1 MSDSKNFFTILDDG
15 ETYSS
20 LRGSLVA
27 HLDEEQFDQYDLGIP
42 LEDLGDV
49 EVFDLSN
56 PADLRALADRLEGKV
71 G

>member
-1 MSDSKNFFTILDDG
+1 MNDSKNFVTILDDG

-27 HLDEEQFDQYDLGIP
+27 HLNEEQLAEYDLGVS

-49 EVFDLSN
+49 EVFDLTN
-56 PADLRALADRLEGKV
+56 PADLRALADRLEGK
-71 G
+71 